1 MDKKQAAGF
10 KSQSSRSLDPWQ
22 PSIPELVYYKST
34 LQNYGDHTKPI
45 EFDDATDSRE
55 RAAAPSYWQCQSD
68 GPLDFIELFS
78 ESTRLSNACA
88 KAGLNTGSPIDLR
101 KGSAVYTRQGR
112 QQIWDVIQGQK
123 PLIVFMFPESA
134 PWMWIKSKRKKAE

>member
-1 MDKKQAAGF
+1 MATVNTGTGILQ
-10 KSQSSRSLDPWQ
+10 
-22 PSIPELVYYKST
+22 VNST
-34 LQNYGDHTKPI
+34 KLRRPYEKI
-45 EFDDATDSRE
+45 EFDDVTDSRE

-68 GPLDFIELFS
+68 GPLDFLELFS

-88 KAGLNTGSPIDLR
+88 KAGLKTGSPIDLR

-112 QQIWDVIQGQK
+112 QNIWDVIQRQK

-134 PWMWIKSKRKKAE
+134 PWMWMKSKKEESCRKGNDSTLCKMVC